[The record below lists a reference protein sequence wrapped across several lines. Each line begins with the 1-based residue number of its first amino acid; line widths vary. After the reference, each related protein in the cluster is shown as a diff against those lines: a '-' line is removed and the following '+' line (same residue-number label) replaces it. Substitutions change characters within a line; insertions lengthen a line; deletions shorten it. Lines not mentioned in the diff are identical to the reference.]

1 MTDATLRLSEKSVAD
16 YHDTGLLRLKLAQQ
30 TVELCNEFM
39 QEVCAWLKVIGGI
52 DVTPAEL
59 PAQLPIIAAQ
69 NRTLIA
75 RLYKI
80 SRRFPAAKRLAS
92 DRWLAEVAAQLM
104 GVPLVSCCHFVNIR
118 IDLPG
123 EEKYLLPPHQDF
135 PYIQGSLNGVTWWIP
150 FADTP
155 IPVGPPSFILNSQKE
170 GLLKVRE
177 IDYEST
183 GKSGGRSFQLAEL
196 KRFESASYVHEPVG
210 GGEGLIFNTLLLHR
224 SEPNY
229 SNLARI
235 NIQVRF
241 DDPFASESY
250 ERNYPEGLYLGDS
263 LTKTYPECVIS

>member
-1 MTDATLRLSEKSVAD
+1 MADAGLYLSERSVVD
-16 YHDTGLLRLKLAQQ
+16 YRDAGLLRLTLAQA
-30 TVELCNEFM
+30 TADLCKEFM
-39 QEVCAWLKVIGGI
+39 QEVCTWLKVIGGI
-52 DVTPAEL
+52 DVKPDDL

-69 NRTLIA
+69 NRTLVA

-104 GVPLVSCCHFVNIR
+104 GAPLVSCCHFVNIR

-155 IPVGPPSFILNSQKE
+155 VSVGPPSFILNSHKE

-177 IDYEST
+177 IDYGST
-183 GKSGGRSFQLAEL
+183 GGSGGRSFELAEL
-196 KRFESASYVHEPVG
+196 SRFENATYVHEAVNA
-210 GGEGLIFNTLLLHR
+210 GEGLVFNTLLLHR
-224 SEPNY
+224 SEPNH

-263 LTKTYPECVIS
+263 LAKTYPDCVIS